1 MTLEAPRSERAAE
14 STSEHETIDSTPRTH
29 TPAERRSR
37 ALIESIRTPHGFGR
51 HAPRIAG
58 TVVGVLA
65 TIALLSSIFPWFRHL
80 IHVPRDYVDTF
91 VITLPDTS
99 FAWAFV
105 LGLVAFALS
114 MRKRIAWWIC
124 VVYLV
129 LYTLGNA
136 LYLIPALA
144 DDLAV
149 TDNDR
154 INLWIGI
161 VADLAALIYLIAT
174 YKQFHTRVRR
184 GAVLRAVGV
193 LLGGL
198 VVGTLLGW
206 GLVWLF
212 PHTLTRSDRLPY
224 AINRVVAFGSI
235 DQEATFDGR
244 HSFPPINGLLGLFG
258 ALALIAAAIV
268 LFRSVRLRSLITAD
282 DEKLIRALITRFND
296 DDSLAYFSTRRD
308 KAVVF
313 APDGRAA
320 LTYRVELGVGL
331 AGGDPIGDP
340 ESWDDAV
347 AEFLTL
353 CDRYGWHPAAMG
365 SSARGATAYDAA
377 GFGSFSIGDEAIL
390 YTRDYSING
399 PAMKG
404 VRQAVTRTKRAG
416 ITVRIRRH
424 GEISTGSIDEGA
436 GSVDG
441 KAGGGP
447 SEMAEIVARA
457 DAWRDT
463 DEERGFAMALGRL
476 GDPSDGN
483 CLLVEAVEQEG
494 EPGERVVGMLSF
506 VPWGRTGVSLDVMR
520 RDRNSVNGIVE
531 TMVTELA
538 KDSEQYGIT
547 QISLN
552 FATFRAFFEHGA
564 EIGAGPVMRATYS
577 VLMFG
582 SKFFQMES
590 LYKSNAKYRPD
601 WQPRYLCFED
611 ARVMPRVGLAAIV
624 TEGFVRLPRIGRARH
639 YIEGASS
646 IPAGVDVDALIAEF
660 AAEAD
665 ATQVDVH
672 RPEQVRV
679 RLAKM
684 ERLVEAGFDP
694 YPPADAPTHTIVQAV
709 AEPEGAVVTIAG
721 RVTRLRDFGKVVF
734 ADLHDW
740 SGQVQV
746 LVEES
751 RLIPGTPDFGAD
763 VDLGDLIE
771 ARGVVGTSRSGEL
784 SILIDAWR
792 FNGKCLRPLP
802 DKWSGLTD
810 PEARVRQRY
819 VDLAINPRSRKL
831 LETRSVVVKSL
842 RDFLAERGFLE
853 VETPI
858 LQQIHGGANA
868 TPFQT
873 HINAYDLDLYLRIAP
888 ELYLKRLCVGG
899 VEKVFEIGRNF
910 RNEGVDFSHNPE
922 FTSLE
927 AYAAHSDYLKMLD
940 LTREMIQHAAVAAY
954 GEPVIVRTDA
964 DGNEER
970 VDISGAWPVKTVHQ
984 VVSEGAGEEVTP
996 ETSVETLRA
1005 ICDRLDI
1012 AHRPDWDAGQVV
1024 LELYEHLG
1032 EDRTT
1037 FPTFYT
1043 DFPTSTSPL
1052 TRAHRSRAGVAERWD
1067 LVAWGVE
1074 LGTAYTELTDP
1085 VEQRKRL
1092 TDQSVLAAGGDP
1104 EAMELD
1110 EDFLQA
1116 LEYAMPPTGGLGV
1129 GVDRVVMLITGQS
1142 IRESLAF
1149 PLAKPQ
1155 ES

>member
-1 MTLEAPRSERAAE
+1 MTLEVPRPTLPREDIADDDVD
-14 STSEHETIDSTPRTH
+14 HPHHPETA
-29 TPAERRSR
+29 AERRSKD
-37 ALIESIRTPHGFGR
+37 LIERIRTPRGFGR

-58 TVVGVLA
+58 TVVGVIA
-65 TIALLSSIFPWFRHL
+65 TISLLSSLFPFFRHL

-105 LGLVAFALS
+105 LALVAFALS
-114 MRKRIAWWIC
+114 MRKRIAWWIA
-124 VVYLV
+124 VIYLV
-129 LYTLGNA
+129 LYAIGNA

-144 DDLAV
+144 DELSV

-154 INLWIGI
+154 LNLWIGLVI
-161 VADLAALIYLIAT
+161 DVAALAYLLAT
-174 YKQFHTRVRR
+174 RRQFYTRVRR
-184 GAVLRAVGV
+184 GALWRALGV
-193 LLGGL
+193 LIAGL
-198 VVGTLLGW
+198 VIGSLLGW
-206 GLVWLF
+206 ALVWAF

-224 AINRVVAFGSI
+224 AVNRVVAFGSV
-235 DQEATFDGR
+235 DPEASFDGR
-244 HSFPPINGLLGLFG
+244 HAYAPVNGLLGLFG

-268 LFRSVRLRSLITAD
+268 LFRSVRLRALITAD
-282 DEKLIRALITRFND
+282 DERLIRAQIACFND

-313 APDGRAA
+313 SPDGRAA
-320 LTYRVELGVGL
+320 LTYRVEVGVAL

-340 ESWDDAV
+340 ESWGDAI

-353 CDRYGWHPAAMG
+353 CERYGWHPAAMG
-365 SSARGATAYDAA
+365 PSARGAAAYDAA
-377 GFGSFSIGDEAIL
+377 GFGSLNIGDEAIIH
-390 YTRDYSING
+390 TRGYSING

-424 GEISTGSIDEGA
+424 SELSDEGIA
-436 GSVDG
+436 
-441 KAGGGP
+441 
-447 SEMAEIVARA
+447 EMVARA

-476 GDPSDGN
+476 GDPYDGD
-483 CLLVEAVEQEG
+483 CLLVEAVENEG
-494 EPGERVVGMLSF
+494 AADEKVVGMLSF

-520 RDRNSVNGIVE
+520 RDRGSVNGIVE

-538 KDSEQYGIT
+538 KESEQYGIT
-547 QISLN
+547 EVSLN

-564 EIGAGPVMRATYS
+564 DIGAGPAMRATYS

-582 SKFFQMES
+582 SRFFQMES

-611 ARVMPRVGLAAIV
+611 NAVMPRVGLAAIV
-624 TEGFVRLPRIGRARH
+624 TEGFVRLPRFGRARH
-639 YIEGASS
+639 YTEGQSA
-646 IPAGVDVDALIAEF
+646 IPAGVDVDALVAEF
-660 AAEAD
+660 EVEAD
-665 ATQVDVH
+665 QTAVEVH

-684 ERLVEAGFDP
+684 ERLIADGIDP
-694 YPPADAPTHTIVQAV
+694 YPPADPPTHTI
-709 AEPEGAVVTIAG
+709 AEAAAAPAGTTVRVAG

-734 ADLHDW
+734 AQMHDW
-740 SGQVQV
+740 SGEIQV
-746 LVEES
+746 LVEAS
-751 RLIPGTPDFGAD
+751 RLDAAAPDFAGD
-763 VDLGDLIE
+763 VDLGDLVEITGE
-771 ARGVVGTSRSGEL
+771 MGTSRKGEL
-784 SILIDAWR
+784 SVLATTWR
-792 FNGKCLRPLP
+792 MLGKCLRPLP

-819 VDLAINPRSRKL
+819 VDLAINTQTRDL
-831 LETRSVVVKSL
+831 LATRSLVVKSL
-842 RDFLAERGFLE
+842 RDFLSARGYLE

-927 AYAAHSDYLKMLD
+927 AYEAHSDYLTMLD
-940 LTREMIQHAAVAAY
+940 LTREMIQHAATVAY
-954 GEPVIVRTDA
+954 GEPIIIRTD
-964 DGNEER
+964 DEGNSER
-970 VDISGAWPVKTVHQ
+970 IDISGPWPVKTVHE

-996 ETSVETLRA
+996 ETPVETLRA

-1012 AHRPDWDAGQVV
+1012 AYRHDWDAGQVI

-1043 DFPTSTSPL
+1043 NFPTSTSPL
-1052 TRAHRSRAGVAERWD
+1052 TRAHRTIPGVAERWD

-1092 TDQSVLAAGGDP
+1092 TAQSVLAAGGDP

-1155 ES
+1155 EG

>member
-1 MTLEAPRSERAAE
+1 MTLD
-14 STSEHETIDSTPRTH
+14 IPRTPAPDEVVAEPVH
-29 TPAERRSR
+29 EPSAAERRSR
-37 ALIESIRTPHGFGR
+37 DLLERIRSPRGFGQA
-51 HAPRIAG
+51 APRIAG
-58 TVVGVLA
+58 TVLGIMAAVS
-65 TIALLSSIFPWFRHL
+65 LLSSLFPWFRRL
-80 IHVPRDYVDTF
+80 IHVPRDYLDTF

-105 LGLVAFALS
+105 LGLMAFALS

-124 VVYLV
+124 VVYLT
-129 LYTLGNA
+129 LYAVGNVI
-136 LYLIPALA
+136 YLVPALA
-144 DDLAV
+144 DDLSV
-149 TDNDR
+149 TGTDR

-161 VADLAALIYLIAT
+161 IVDLAALAYLILT
-174 YKQFHTRVRR
+174 YRQFYTRVRR
-184 GAVLRAVGV
+184 GALLRALGV
-193 LLGGL
+193 LVAGL
-198 VVGTLLGW
+198 VIGSLLGW
-206 GLVWLF
+206 ALVWIF
-212 PHTLTRSDRLPY
+212 PHTLTRADRLPY
-224 AINRVVAFGSI
+224 AINRVVAFGSV
-235 DQEATFDGR
+235 DQEPAFEGR
-244 HSFPPINGLLGLFG
+244 HALAPVNGLLGLFG
-258 ALALIAAAIV
+258 ALALIAAAMV
-268 LFRSVRLRSLITAD
+268 LFRSVRLKSLITAD
-282 DEKLIRALITRFND
+282 DERLIRAQIAAFND

-313 APDGRAA
+313 APNGRAA
-320 LTYRVELGVGL
+320 VTYRVEVGVGL

-340 ESWDDAV
+340 DSWGEAI
-347 AEFLTL
+347 AEFLAL
-353 CDRYGWHPAAMG
+353 CERYGWHPAAMG
-365 SSARGATAYDAA
+365 TSSRGAAAYDAA
-377 GFGSFSIGDEAIL
+377 GFGSLNIGDEAIIP
-390 YTRDYSING
+390 TRGFSING
-399 PAMKG
+399 PAMKA

-416 ITVRIRRH
+416 ITIRIRRH
-424 GEISTGSIDEGA
+424 AEISTDSN
-436 GSVDG
+436 DG
-441 KAGGGP
+441 KP
-447 SEMAEIVARA
+447 SEMAQMIARA

-476 GDPSDGN
+476 GDPLDGD
-483 CLLVEAVEQEG
+483 CLLVEAVENAGTDHEK
-494 EPGERVVGMLSF
+494 VVGMLSF

-520 RDRNSVNGIVE
+520 RDRGAVNGLVE

-538 KDSEQYGIT
+538 RESEQYGVT
-547 QISLN
+547 EISLN
-552 FATFRAFFEHGA
+552 FAAFRAFFEHGA
-564 EIGAGPVMRATYS
+564 DIGAGPVMRATYS

-590 LYKSNAKYRPD
+590 LYKSNAKYRPE
-601 WQPRYLCFED
+601 WRPRFLCYED
-611 ARVMPRVGLAAIV
+611 NRMMPRVALAAIV
-624 TEGFVRLPRIGRARH
+624 TEGFVRLPRFGRARH
-639 YIEGASS
+639 YTEGRSA
-646 IPAGVDVDALIAEF
+646 IPAGVDLDELIAEL
-660 AAEAD
+660 AD
-665 ATQVDVH
+665 ESVVGAIEVH

-679 RLAKM
+679 RLAKLD
-684 ERLVEAGFDP
+684 RLTEQGFDP
-694 YPPADAPTHTIVQAV
+694 YPPADAPTHTIAQAV
-709 AEPEGAVVTIAG
+709 AAPEGTTVTIAG
-721 RVTRLRDFGKVVF
+721 RVTRLRDFGKVAF
-734 ADLHDW
+734 ADVHDW

-746 LVEES
+746 LVEANAV
-751 RLIPGTPDFGAD
+751 IPGTPDFGSD

-771 ARGVVGTSRSGEL
+771 ARGVVGRSRSGEL

-819 VDLAINPRSRKL
+819 VDLAINSRSREL
-831 LETRSVVVKSL
+831 LNTRSVVVKSM
-842 RDFLAERGFLE
+842 RDFLAARGYLE

-927 AYAAHSDYLKMLD
+927 AYEAHSDYRKMLD
-940 LTREMIQHAAVAAY
+940 LTREMIQHAATAAY
-954 GEPVIVRTDA
+954 GEPVIVRRDD

-970 VDISGAWPVKTVHQ
+970 VDISGQWPVRTVHE
-984 VVSEGAGEEVTP
+984 VVSDGAGEEVTP
-996 ETSVETLRA
+996 ETTVETLRA

-1012 AHRPDWDAGQVV
+1012 AYRPDWDAGQVV

-1052 TRAHRSRAGVAERWD
+1052 TRAHRTIPGVAERWD

-1085 VEQRKRL
+1085 VEQRSRL
-1092 TDQSVLAAGGDP
+1092 TAQSVLAAGGDP

-1155 ES
+1155 GY